1 MGRKSLLFWVEV
13 VCETCSVAG
22 PGTWTHGYIPAKR
35 MKADALAA
43 GWTFYQGMSFC
54 SERCRKIALTPI
66 GG

>member
-1 MGRKSLLFWVEV
+1 MVRKPLLFWVEV

-22 PGTWTHGYIPAKR
+22 AGTWAHGRIPAKEL
-35 MKADALAA
+35 KAEAMAA
-43 GWTFYQGMSFC
+43 GWMFYQGMSFC